1 MKTNGK
7 RQKVLYFKVMLSDEQ
22 GKVRG
27 RPYRII
33 AAPGALSL
41 HNLAQV
47 IVESFNLKFD
57 GPFGYYSRIRA
68 WSKSELIYES
78 RRSGG
83 MPRGAPS
90 IKKMKAQELF
100 QGGQK
105 KMLFLFN
112 SNIYFV
118 VQLQRVD
125 EYPRIVAWKGDAPPY
140 TPPYKGGL
148 E

>member
-7 RQKVLYFKVMLSDEQ
+7 RQKVLYFKVVLSDEQ

-41 HNLAQV
+41 HNLAEV

-78 RRSGG
+78 PRRGG
-83 MPRGAPS
+83 RPGGAPS
-90 IKKMKAQELF
+90 TKNVKAQELF
-100 QGGQK
+100 RGSQK
-105 KMLFLFN
+105 KMLFLFK
-112 SNIYFV
+112 SDIYFV
-118 VQLQRVD
+118 IRLQRVE
-125 EYPRIVAWKGDAPPY
+125 EYPRIVAS
-140 TPPYKGGL
+140 KGGL